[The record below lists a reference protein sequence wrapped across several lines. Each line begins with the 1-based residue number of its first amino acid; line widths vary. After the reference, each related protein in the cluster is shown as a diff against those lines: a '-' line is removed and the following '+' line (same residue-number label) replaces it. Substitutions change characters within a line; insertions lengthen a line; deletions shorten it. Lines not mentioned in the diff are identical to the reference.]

1 MTKTIKG
8 SSQVGADEFVYELK
22 IPKDRVAVLIGKD
35 GEVKSALEDAT
46 KVRINVDSSE
56 GDVTLSAK
64 DGLAL
69 YTAREV
75 VRAIGRGFSPERAQG
90 LLDPEN
96 GFEIINIKDYA
107 KHDQD
112 VRRLAGRVI
121 GEAGKTRRLVE
132 ELTGVGVSVYGKTVC
147 LLGKVEGMPIARRA
161 IESLLAGSRHA
172 TVYKW
177 LEQQHRRLREKNMID
192 SF

>member
-1 MTKTIKG
+1 VG
-8 SSQVGADEFVYELK
+8 SDEFVYELK
-22 IPKDRVAVLIGKD
+22 IPKERVAVLIGKD
-35 GEVKSALEDAT
+35 GNAKKALEDAT

-56 GDVTLSAK
+56 GDVTLRSR

-69 YTAREV
+69 YTAREI
-75 VRAIGRGFSPERAQG
+75 VRAIGRGFSPEKAQG

-107 KHDQD
+107 KHDED

-121 GEAGKTRRLVE
+121 GESGKSRRIIE
-132 ELTGVGVSVYGKTVC
+132 ELTGVAVSVYGKTIC
-147 LLGKVEGMPIARRA
+147 LLGKVEGMPVARRA

-177 LEQQHRRLREKNMID
+177 LEQQHRKLREQTMMET
-192 SF
+192 F